1 VNDRQAPGPVPPA
14 GAVLVLDLTTDA
26 VVHQDDRARRFVRGV
41 TAPAPAEDWTRAADL
56 RHADDGLPVDL
67 CKVATAPTDGVA
79 VTVAAPD
86 GVAGTV
92 RCVLTSSGP
101 AGGGGTLAVV
111 VLEPVD
117 AGSLERR
124 AVVASDLSFTIADAR
139 LPDVP
144 LVWVNPAFTATTG
157 YTVDD
162 VLGRNC
168 RLLQGP
174 GTDRATVDRVREG
187 IAARTTVGE
196 TLLNYR
202 KDGTPFWNQ
211 LVLSPITDAH
221 GDVTHVV
228 GVQAD
233 VTARIESEQARERQ
247 LDDVRSTNRRL
258 STSMDITQHLTQ
270 ILEVDGLLREA
281 AATFASA
288 FDAWALVVTYPG
300 GRSRSDVA
308 TSEPALR
315 DAARLLSGNAGWADR
330 SLAAVDVL
338 DGGSRF
344 AQPFD
349 ITPDLVSSYASAE
362 QRAAMEALG
371 LGSAM
376 TVALRARG
384 KITGVVGVVSREPGA
399 FGPQDAAMLEDLG
412 QRVGLLLDNARLYAA
427 EHEAARALQER
438 MLPTLAQV
446 EGLDVA
452 VTYRPASDG
461 EQASAAV
468 GGDWF
473 DVLERP
479 DGTVALVVG
488 DVVGHDMHAAA
499 SMGQLRSVLRTVGW
513 DREDPAEVLGRV
525 DHLVKVLDLADIATC
540 TFASLGPVADDG
552 SRPLAYCRAGH
563 PPPLL
568 LRPDG
573 TVTVLDGALA
583 TPVGVPNVGGVES
596 ARVDVPAGSA
606 LVLYTDGLVESRAR
620 DQRTGTATVVA
631 ALEAAPAGLD
641 AAGVRDLVLAAA
653 ATGRQEDDLC
663 VLVVRT

>member
-1 VNDRQAPGPVPPA
+1 M
-14 GAVLVLDLTTDA
+14 
-26 VVHQDDRARRFVRGV
+26 
-41 TAPAPAEDWTRAADL
+41 
-56 RHADDGLPVDL
+56 
-67 CKVATAPTDGVA
+67 
-79 VTVAAPD
+79 
-86 GVAGTV
+86 
-92 RCVLTSSGP
+92 
-101 AGGGGTLAVV
+101 
-111 VLEPVD
+111 EPVD
-117 AGSLERR
+117 AGTLERR
-124 AVVASDLSFTIADAR
+124 AVLASDLSFTIADAR

-157 YTVDD
+157 YSAED

-168 RLLQGP
+168 RFLQGP

-211 LVLSPITDAH
+211 LVLSPITDAR

-233 VTARIESEQARERQ
+233 VTARIESEQARDRQ
-247 LDDVRSTNRRL
+247 LDDVRSRNRRL

-270 ILEVDGLLREA
+270 ILDVDALPREA
-281 AATFASA
+281 AAVFASA
-288 FDAWALVVTYPG
+288 FAAWAVVITYPG
-300 GRSRSDVA
+300 GRPRADVA
-308 TSEPALR
+308 TSDPALD
-315 DAARLLSGNAGWADR
+315 DAARVLSASAGWAHR
-330 SLAAVDVL
+330 STAATDVL

-344 AQPFD
+344 TQPFD
-349 ITPDLVSSYASAE
+349 ITPDLVPEDAAPAE
-362 QRAAMEALG
+362 LAAMQALG

-384 KITGVVGVVSREPGA
+384 RISGVVGVVSPEPDA

-412 QRVGLLLDNARLYAA
+412 QRVGLILDNARLYAA

-438 MLPTLAQV
+438 MLPTLADV

-452 VTYRPASDG
+452 VSYRPASDG

-513 DREDPAEVLGRV
+513 DLEDPAEVLGRV
-525 DHLVKVLDLADIATC
+525 DHLVTVLDLADIATC
-540 TFASLGPVADDG
+540 TFASLGPAAADG
-552 SRPLAYCRAGH
+552 TRRLAYCRAGH

-573 TVTVLDGALA
+573 AVVALDGALT
-583 TPVGVPNVGGVES
+583 TPVGVPLVDTVTS
-596 ARVDVPAGSA
+596 AHVDVPAGSA

-620 DQRTGTATVVA
+620 DQRSGIRDVVA

-641 AAGVRDLVLAAA
+641 AAGVRDVVLTAAGS
-653 ATGRQEDDLC
+653 GRQEDDLC
-663 VLVVRT
+663 VLVVRTAAGSG

>member
-1 VNDRQAPGPVPPA
+1 VH
-14 GAVLVLDLTTDA
+14 LDE
-26 VVHQDDRARRFVRGV
+26 RARRFAPGV
-41 TAPAPAEDWTRAADL
+41 AAPAPALDWARAADL
-56 RHADDGLPVDL
+56 RHTEDGVLVDL
-67 CKVATAPTDGVA
+67 RKLATGPTDGVD
-79 VTVAAPD
+79 VTAAAPY

-92 RCVLTSSGP
+92 RCVLTSTGP
-101 AGGGGTLAVV
+101 AGGDGTLAVV
-111 VLEPVD
+111 VLEPVG
-117 AGSLERR
+117 AGTLERR
-124 AVVASDLSFTIADAR
+124 AVLASDLSFTIADAR
-139 LPDVP
+139 LPHVP

-157 YTVDD
+157 YTSEE
-162 VLGRNC
+162 VLGDNC
-168 RLLQGP
+168 RFLQGP
-174 GTDRATVDRVREG
+174 GTDRATVDRVRAG
-187 IAARTTVGE
+187 LAARTTVGE

-211 LVLSPITDAH
+211 LVISPITDAR
-221 GDVTHVV
+221 GDVTHFV

-233 VTARIESEQARERQ
+233 VTARIESEQARQRQ
-247 LDDVRSTNRRL
+247 LDDARSTNRRL

-288 FDAWALVVTYPG
+288 FDAWAVVITYPG
-300 GRSRSDVA
+300 GRSRTDVA
-308 TSEPALR
+308 TSDPALA
-315 DAARLLSGNAGWADR
+315 DAARLLSADAGWADR
-330 SLAAVDVL
+330 SLAATDVL

-344 AQPFD
+344 AEPFAV
-349 ITPDLVSSYASAE
+349 TPDLVSPHASAE
-362 QRAAMEALG
+362 QRAAMETLG
-371 LGSAM
+371 LRSAM

-384 KITGVVGVVSREPGA
+384 KIAGVVGVISRERGA

-438 MLPTLAQV
+438 MLPRLAPV

-513 DREDPAEVLGRV
+513 DCEDPAEVLGRV

-540 TFASLGPVADDG
+540 AFASLGPVADDG

-563 PPPLL
+563 PAPLL

-573 TVTVLDGALA
+573 TVAVLDGALT
-583 TPVGVPNVGGVES
+583 TPVGVPNVGGVAS
-596 ARVDVPAGSA
+596 ARVDLPAGSA

-653 ATGRQEDDLC
+653 GSGRQEDDLC